1 MYHGEGPGP
10 LTQHLG
16 GILFDLK
23 RRQTKKKVPDQKQ
36 PLTSRT
42 VGQIAWNGVIYGLV
56 QMFES
61 PQIIMYDPKTNQV
74 SCVHN
79 FELDKAYDWVST
91 LSPFE
96 YGPELLEDGQLR

>member
-1 MYHGEGPGP
+1 
-10 LTQHLG
+10 
-16 GILFDLK
+16 
-23 RRQTKKKVPDQKQ
+23 
-36 PLTSRT
+36 
-42 VGQIAWNGVIYGLV
+42 
-56 QMFES
+56 MFES

-96 YGPELLEDGQLR
+96 YGPELLEDG